1 MAPAKRKRNDR
12 ASVDSGENRPSPH
25 RPNNTTL
32 GQHDRE
38 IDMRNGGGGR
48 RSSRGGR
55 GGGRAPRNERRNSS
69 ENPNKALLPQRTTPG
84 PMSPPAPKP
93 SSSIQMQPQ
102 ATTTP
107 SPAPIEDTPPPEPRR
122 EPSPYDYS
130 HLTNDRVTSWA
141 ATGRQDVVAAGLQAL
156 DDLDILDLSSIFQ
169 ELVRAALDRRIDA
182 IDAGICVK
190 EILATPGDDSSE
202 KIDGSTLFLDS
213 VSIIAD
219 IEPYD
224 PALQRLLT
232 ASGVSP
238 ALMRQ
243 TLDAPL
249 LQNLGLTRN
258 TFIKSGIRQV
268 TNILYRQANHNLL
281 REETEGYSKLVTELF
296 TTSGSEPP
304 TSEVVED
311 TFERVKGLIGT
322 FDLDVGRVLDVT
334 LDVFAAVLI
343 KQFRFFI
350 KFLRVSSWWPRDAS
364 PYGSSASG
372 YDSGGLPNWALP
384 GSSGWTTTPEDE
396 EANIELREER
406 DRAFW
411 DRVREIGLDAFFE
424 LGGRHAVD
432 EETKKSILAGRA
444 ATDTRLDGD
453 LQWIE
458 ATGTVPPS
466 GNRVAAQLLGFK
478 LRFYASEA
486 REKDDV
492 LPANLMYLASL
503 LIKIGFISL
512 RDLYPHLWPLD
523 EDMPNVRDARLKEI
537 AEKEKLSRPGAAK
550 NALMSAGALVDDT
563 VPTGGRS
570 RETAAAKSDPGAVA
584 VPAETEEKSK
594 ETLPEP
600 NDQKV
605 QLLTNLLTIG
615 ALPESLFMLGRFP
628 WLPEAYPEIYD
639 LLHRILHHSINKV
652 YETSQVAGIPAN
664 DYPGKKIADVD
675 QGSAPKGQVRR
686 TEITPRKPLRWPFP
700 DKSDTNEGIVYRFYW
715 DEWADNVPVCQSVDD
730 VFMLCS
736 TLLNFSGV
744 NIGRDASLLSKFAT
758 IGTKSLSQ
766 DHSETN
772 LARWQDL
779 LKRLLVPALSLTKSN
794 TSVVNEIY
802 DMLRYYSTPVRFSIY
817 AEWFEGATSRQP
829 SLVTAFTRARLET
842 ISTMKRIS
850 TTNLTLMART
860 LAKTAYANPGIA
872 FKVALGQIQSYSN
885 LTEVVVECAK
895 YFTDLGYDVL
905 IWSLMSSLGD
915 KNRSHTRDDSALLTS
930 RWLIALSKFAGK
942 VFKRYSIMNP
952 TPVLQYVN
960 DQLYRGNSTD
970 LIILEELI
978 AQMSGVVS
986 DTDFTDSQ
994 LLGMSRGELLKRQT
1008 LIRLKDRRFEST
1020 KTAKNLMRSLIDTKL
1035 AGELLISIA
1044 QHRQSAIYVVSDE
1057 DAHIKYLATMV
1068 DETQRILVQYLDL
1081 LRSNLSVEQ
1090 FDALVPNTAEL
1101 MAEFGLEPPLAF
1113 LIGRA
1118 SYAHRMAVLQAPSIK
1133 DNVKDLTVPNG
1144 TSTQVDSEGDVSMK
1158 LGGTLSAEDA
1168 IEGAGLDSKGDGQIH
1183 DQFAENIA
1191 AVSPPSSADSWREAL
1206 KPLIEAV
1213 QTVLPEHTWRLLNPE
1228 FYVIF
1233 WQLSLGDIAGSIE
1246 PYGVEQARLVSEM
1259 KGLMNDRTDMSR
1271 LGMAKKEETR
1281 RILEKT
1287 NDDLLKESKGQML
1300 KYKKLKA
1307 RLNKEKSEWFS
1318 NVYGTDDGL
1327 ADALL
1332 ETCFLP
1338 RLLLSPSDADYCFTF
1353 IKFLHKENFP
1363 NFPTLAIYTYL
1374 FHTNRLRSI
1383 IFACTIRE
1391 AENFG
1396 RFLKQILGD
1405 LAEWHASKTVYET
1418 EALGKSRDGSGFA
1431 VKINK
1436 DGKQLITLLEYE
1448 EFRRQLYRFHKSLCK
1463 ALHDCLSGM
1472 EWMHIRNAITV
1483 LKGVIEYFPAV
1494 EFLGNSLKRDLENI
1508 AQREQ
1513 NSREDLS
1520 LLANAL
1526 MPELV
1531 KRQSKWVIVQ
1541 AFSTG
1546 TNLVSLSSYDS
1557 GMRAL
1562 LTRYR

>member
-12 ASVDSGENRPSPH
+12 TSVDSGENRPSPH
-25 RPNNTTL
+25 RPGNTTL

-38 IDMRNGGGGR
+38 ADMRNGGVGR

-55 GGGRAPRNERRNSS
+55 GGSRASRNERGNSS
-69 ENPNKALLPQRTTPG
+69 ENPNKVLVPQGTTPG
-84 PMSPPAPKP
+84 PMSPPAPRP
-93 SSSIQMQPQ
+93 SSATQMQPQ
-102 ATTTP
+102 AAMTTP
-107 SPAPIEDTPPPEPRR
+107 SPAPIEDTPPPEARR
-122 EPSPYDYS
+122 DLSPYDYS
-130 HLTNDRVTSWA
+130 QLTDERVNLWA
-141 ATGRQDVVAAGLQAL
+141 ASGRQEVVAAGLQAL
-156 DDLDILDLSSIFQ
+156 HDLDVLDLSAIFQ

-182 IDAGICVK
+182 TDVGISVK
-190 EILATPGDDSSE
+190 EILMTPGEESSD
-202 KIDGSTLFLDS
+202 KIDGSTLFLDT
-213 VSIIAD
+213 VSIITD
-219 IEPYD
+219 NEPYD
-224 PALQRLLT
+224 PALQRLLS
-232 ASGVSP
+232 ASGISP
-238 ALMRQ
+238 NLMRQ

-258 TFIKSGIRQV
+258 TFIKAGIRQV

-350 KFLRVSSWWPRDAS
+350 KFLRVSSWWPRDTDI
-364 PYGSSASG
+364 YGSSPF
-372 YDSGGLPNWALP
+372 DCDIGGLPKWAVP
-384 GSSGWTTTPEDE
+384 GSSGWTTTLEDE
-396 EANIELREER
+396 EANLEQREER
-406 DRAFW
+406 DRIFW
-411 DRVREIGLDAFFE
+411 NRAREIGLDAFFE

-432 EETKKSILAGRA
+432 EGTKKSIMAGRA
-444 ATDTRLDGD
+444 VNDTRLDGD

-458 ATGTVPPS
+458 ATGTIPPS

-492 LPANLMYLASL
+492 LPANLMYLTAL

-512 RDLYPHLWPLD
+512 RDIYPHLWPLD
-523 EDMPNVRDARLKEI
+523 ENMPAVRDARLKDI
-537 AEKEKLSRPGAAK
+537 AEKERLSRPGAAK
-550 NALMSAGALVDDT
+550 NALMTAGALADDT
-563 VPTGGRS
+563 LPVASRS
-570 RETAAAKSDPGAVA
+570 KETITAKSDSATVVA
-584 VPAETEEKSK
+584 LIETEDKPK

-652 YETSQVAGIPAN
+652 YEASQVAGIPSS
-664 DYPGKKIADVD
+664 DYPGKKIADAD
-675 QGSAPKGQVRR
+675 QGNAPKGQVRR

-700 DKSDTNEGIVYRFYW
+700 DKSDTNDGIVYRFYW
-715 DEWADNVPVCQSVDD
+715 DEWADNIPVCQTVDD
-730 VFMLCS
+730 IFVLCG
-736 TLLNFSGV
+736 TLLNLSGV
-744 NIGRDASLLSKFAT
+744 NIGRDASLLAKFAT

-766 DHSETN
+766 DHSEAN
-772 LARWQDL
+772 LGRWQDL

-794 TSVVNEIY
+794 ASVVNEIY
-802 DMLRYYSTPVRFSIY
+802 DMLRYYPTPVRFSIY

-829 SLVTAFTRARLET
+829 ALVSAFSRARLET

-978 AQMSGVVS
+978 GQMAGVVS
-986 DTDFTDSQ
+986 DTDFTDAQ
-994 LLGMSRGELLKRQT
+994 LSAMTGGELLRRQT

-1020 KTAKNLMRSLIDTKL
+1020 KTARSLMRSLIDTKL

-1044 QHRQSAIYVVSDE
+1044 QHRQSAIYSVSD
-1057 DAHIKYLATMV
+1057 DKAHIKYLATMF

-1090 FDALVPNTAEL
+1090 FDALVPNTPEL
-1101 MAEFGLEPPLAF
+1101 MAEFGLDPSLAF

-1118 SYAHRMAVLQAPSIK
+1118 SYAHRMTVLQTPSMRDNIK
-1133 DNVKDLTVPNG
+1133 DPRVTNG
-1144 TSTQVDSEGDVSMK
+1144 LSTQLDGEGDVAMK
-1158 LGGTLSAEDA
+1158 LSLNLSAADGV
-1168 IEGAGLDSKGDGQIH
+1168 EGASLESKGESQIP
-1183 DQFAENIA
+1183 DPFDESVAL
-1191 AVSPPSSADSWREAL
+1191 VSPPSSTDTWQEAL
-1206 KPLIEAV
+1206 TPLIEAV

-1228 FYVIF
+1228 FYVVF
-1233 WQLSLGDIAGSIE
+1233 WQFSLTDINGSIE
-1246 PYGVEQARLVSEM
+1246 PYGVEQTRLIGEIR
-1259 KGLMNDRTDMSR
+1259 GLLNDKIDTSR
-1271 LGMAKKEETR
+1271 LGMARKEETR
-1281 RILEKT
+1281 KVLEKT
-1287 NDDLLKESKGQML
+1287 KDDLFKESKQQFF
-1300 KYKKLKA
+1300 KFKKVKA
-1307 RLNKEKSEWFS
+1307 RLIAVKSEWFT
-1318 NVYGTDDGL
+1318 NVGGNDKGV

-1332 ETCFLP
+1332 EACFLP
-1338 RLLLSPSDADYCFTF
+1338 RVLLSPIDADYSFTF
-1353 IKFLHKENFP
+1353 IKFLHKEGFP
-1363 NFPTLAIYTYL
+1363 NFPTLAIYTHI
-1374 FHTNRLRSI
+1374 FHVNRLRSI

-1405 LAEWHASKTVYET
+1405 LAAWHASKAVYEI
-1418 EALGKSRDGSGFA
+1418 EAFGKSRDRTGFA
-1431 VKINK
+1431 VKVGK
-1436 DGKQLITLLEYE
+1436 DEKQSITLLDYE
-1448 EFRRQLYRFHKSLCK
+1448 EFRRQLYRFHRSLFK
-1463 ALHDCLSGM
+1463 ALHDCLSGT
-1472 EWMHIRNAITV
+1472 EWMHIRNAITI
-1483 LKGVIEYFPAV
+1483 LKGVIEHFPAINFIATRL
-1494 EFLGNSLKRDLENI
+1494 ELDLKDI
-1508 AQREQ
+1508 AKREQ

-1526 MPELV
+1526 MPDLM
-1531 KRQSKWVIVQ
+1531 KRKSKSVMPQ
-1541 AFSTG
+1541 AFASG
-1546 TNLVSLSSYDS
+1546 VVSL
-1557 GMRAL
+1557 
-1562 LTRYR
+1562 

>member
-1 MAPAKRKRNDR
+1 
-12 ASVDSGENRPSPH
+12 
-25 RPNNTTL
+25 
-32 GQHDRE
+32 
-38 IDMRNGGGGR
+38 MRNGGGGR
-48 RSSRGGR
+48 RASRGGR

-69 ENPNKALLPQRTTPG
+69 ENPNKVLVPQRTTPG
-84 PMSPPAPKP
+84 PMSPPAPRP
-93 SSSIQMQPQ
+93 SSSTQTQPQ
-102 ATTTP
+102 ATTTTP
-107 SPAPIEDTPPPEPRR
+107 SPAPIEDTPPPEARR
-122 EPSPYDYS
+122 EPSPYDYF
-130 HLTNDRVTSWA
+130 HLTDDRVTSWA
-141 ATGRQDVVAAGLQAL
+141 ATGRQEVVTAGLQAL

-169 ELVRAALDRRIDA
+169 ELVHATLERRIDA
-182 IDAGICVK
+182 SDAGICVK
-190 EILATPGDDSSE
+190 EILATPGEESSD

-219 IEPYD
+219 IESYD
-224 PALQRLLT
+224 PALQRLLS
-232 ASGVSP
+232 ASGISP
-238 ALMRQ
+238 TLMRQ

-258 TFIKSGIRQV
+258 TFIKAGIRQV

-350 KFLRVSSWWPRDAS
+350 KFLRVSSWWPRDAG

-372 YDSGGLPNWALP
+372 YNSGGLPKWALP
-384 GSSGWTTTPEDE
+384 GSSGWTTTADDE
-396 EANIELREER
+396 EANIEPREER

-411 DRVREIGLDAFFE
+411 DRAREIGLDAFFE

-432 EETKKSILAGRA
+432 EGTKKSIVAGRV

-523 EDMPNVRDARLKEI
+523 EDMPAVRDARLKEI

-550 NALMSAGALVDDT
+550 NALMSAGALADDT
-563 VPTGGRS
+563 LPTGGRS
-570 RETAAAKSDPGAVA
+570 RETAATKPDPAAAA
-584 VPAETEEKSK
+584 VPTETEDKSK

-615 ALPESLFMLGRFP
+615 ALPEALFILGRFP

-652 YETSQVAGIPAN
+652 YEASQVAGIPAN
-664 DYPGKKIADVD
+664 DCPGKKIADID

-700 DKSDTNEGIVYRFYW
+700 DKSDTNDGIVYRFYW
-715 DEWADNVPVCQSVDD
+715 DEWADNVPVCQNVDD
-730 VFMLCS
+730 IFVLCS

-744 NIGRDASLLSKFAT
+744 NIGRDASLLSKLAT
-758 IGTKSLSQ
+758 IGTKNLSQ
-766 DHSETN
+766 DHSEAN
-772 LARWQDL
+772 LARWQEL

-885 LTEVVVECAK
+885 LTEVVVECAR

-994 LLGMSRGELLKRQT
+994 LLAMTGGELLRRQT

-1090 FDALVPNTAEL
+1090 FDALVPNTSEL
-1101 MAEFGLEPPLAF
+1101 MAEFGLDPSLAF

-1118 SYAHRMAVLQAPSIK
+1118 SYAHRMTVLQTPSIK
-1133 DNVKDLTVPNG
+1133 DTAKDLPVPNG
-1144 TSTQVDSEGDVSMK
+1144 TSTQLDGEGDVAMK
-1158 LGGTLSAEDA
+1158 LGRTLSAEDGVEEA
-1168 IEGAGLDSKGDGQIH
+1168 SLDSKGDSQIH
-1183 DQFAENIA
+1183 DQFDESA
-1191 AVSPPSSADSWREAL
+1191 AVLSPPSATDSWQEAL
-1206 KPLIEAV
+1206 TPLIEAV
-1213 QTVLPEHTWRLLNPE
+1213 QTVLPEHTWRLLNPD
-1228 FYVIF
+1228 FYVVF
-1233 WQLSLGDIAGSIE
+1233 WQLSLADIAGSIE
-1246 PYGVEQARLVSEM
+1246 PYGVEQARLILEM
-1259 KGLMNDRTDMSR
+1259 KGLMNDRTDTSR
-1271 LGMAKKEETR
+1271 VGMAKKEETR
-1281 RILEKT
+1281 KILEKT
-1287 NDDLLKESKGQML
+1287 NDDLFKESKGQIL
-1300 KYKKLKA
+1300 KYKNVKA
-1307 RLNKEKSEWFS
+1307 RLNKYKSEWFS
-1318 NVYGTDDGL
+1318 NVHGNDDGL

-1332 ETCFLP
+1332 EACFLP

-1353 IKFLHKENFP
+1353 IKFLHKEGFSY
-1363 NFPTLAIYTYL
+1363 FRTLAIYMHL
-1374 FHTNRLRSI
+1374 FRTNRLRSI

-1405 LAEWHASKTVYET
+1405 LAEWHASKSVYEN
-1418 EALGKSRDGSGFA
+1418 EALGKSRDRPGFA
-1431 VKINK
+1431 AKISK
-1436 DGKQLITLLEYE
+1436 DEKQSITLLEYE
-1448 EFRRQLYRFHKSLCK
+1448 EFRSQLYRFHKSLCK

-1483 LKGVIEYFPAV
+1483 LKGVIEHFPV
-1494 EFLGNSLKRDLENI
+1494 VDFLGNSLKRDLENI

-1541 AFSTG
+1541 AFA
-1546 TNLVSLSSYDS
+1546 TNLVSLLSYDS
-1557 GMRAL
+1557 GVRA
-1562 LTRYR
+1562 Y

>member
-1 MAPAKRKRNDR
+1 
-12 ASVDSGENRPSPH
+12 
-25 RPNNTTL
+25 
-32 GQHDRE
+32 
-38 IDMRNGGGGR
+38 
-48 RSSRGGR
+48 
-55 GGGRAPRNERRNSS
+55 
-69 ENPNKALLPQRTTPG
+69 
-84 PMSPPAPKP
+84 MSPPAPRP
-93 SSSIQMQPQ
+93 SSATQTQPQ
-102 ATTTP
+102 AATTTP
-107 SPAPIEDTPPPEPRR
+107 SPAPIEDTPPPDARR

-130 HLTNDRVTSWA
+130 HLTDDRATSWA
-141 ATGRQDVVAAGLQAL
+141 TTGRQEIVAAGLQAL
-156 DDLDILDLSSIFQ
+156 DDLDVLDLSSIFQ
-169 ELVRAALDRRIDA
+169 ELVRAAIDRRIDA
-182 IDAGICVK
+182 TDAGICVK
-190 EILATPGDDSSE
+190 EILATPGEESSD

-219 IEPYD
+219 NEQFD
-224 PALQRLLT
+224 PALQRLLL
-232 ASGVSP
+232 ASGISP
-238 ALMRQ
+238 NLMRQ
-243 TLDAPL
+243 TLDSQL

-258 TFIKSGIRQV
+258 TFIKAGIRQV

-350 KFLRVSSWWPRDAS
+350 KFLRVSSWWPRDTGL
-364 PYGSSASG
+364 YGSSAFG
-372 YDSGGLPNWALP
+372 YDFGGLPKWALP
-384 GSSGWTTTPEDE
+384 GSSGWTTTMEDE
-396 EANIELREER
+396 ESNMGQREER
-406 DRAFW
+406 DRTFW
-411 DRVREIGLDAFFE
+411 NRAREIGLDAFFE

-432 EETKKSILAGRA
+432 EETKRSLLAGRA

-458 ATGTVPPS
+458 ATGTLPPS

-486 REKDDV
+486 REKDDA
-492 LPANLMYLASL
+492 LPANLMYLTAL
-503 LIKIGFISL
+503 LVKIGFISL
-512 RDLYPHLWPLD
+512 RDIYPHLWPLD
-523 EDMPNVRDARLKEI
+523 EDMPAVRDTRMKDI
-537 AEKEKLSRPGAAK
+537 AEKEKLSRPGATK
-550 NALMSAGALVDDT
+550 NALMTAGALADDT
-563 VPTGGRS
+563 LPTASRS
-570 RETAAAKSDPGAVA
+570 RETVAIKPDTAAGAA
-584 VPAETEEKSK
+584 PTESEEKAK

-628 WLPEAYPEIYD
+628 WLPEAYPELYD

-652 YETSQVAGIPAN
+652 YEASQVEGIPGN
-664 DYPGKKIADVD
+664 DCPGKKIADAD
-675 QGSAPKGQVRR
+675 QGNAPKGQVRR

-715 DEWADNVPVCQSVDD
+715 DEWADNIPVCQNVDD
-730 VFMLCS
+730 IFVLCS
-736 TLLNFSGV
+736 TLLNFTGV

-766 DHSETN
+766 DQSEEN
-772 LARWQDL
+772 LTRWQDL

-794 TSVVNEIY
+794 ASVVNEVY
-802 DMLRYYSTPVRFSIY
+802 DMLRYYPSPIRFSIY

-829 SLVTAFTRARLET
+829 ALVSAFSRARLET

-978 AQMSGVVS
+978 GQMSGVVS

-994 LLGMSRGELLKRQT
+994 LLAMTGGELLRRET

-1020 KTAKNLMRSLIDTKL
+1020 KTAKSLMRSLIDTKL

-1044 QHRQSAIYVVSDE
+1044 QHRQSAIYFVSDD

-1068 DETQRILVQYLDL
+1068 DETQRVLVQYLDL
-1081 LRSNLSVEQ
+1081 LRSNLSIEQ

-1101 MAEFGLEPPLAF
+1101 MAEFGLDPSLAF

-1118 SYAHRMAVLQAPSIK
+1118 SYAHRMTILQTPSIK
-1133 DNVKDLTVPNG
+1133 DSVKDLPLPNG
-1144 TSTQVDSEGDVSMK
+1144 TNTQPDGDGDVAMK
-1158 LGGTLSAEDA
+1158 FALTPSAEVA
-1168 IEGAGLDSKGDGQIH
+1168 VEGASLDSKGDSQIH
-1183 DQFAENIA
+1183 DQFDESVA
-1191 AVSPPSSADSWREAL
+1191 AVSPPSSTDSWREAL
-1206 KPLIEAV
+1206 IPLIEAV
-1213 QTVLPEHTWRLLNPE
+1213 QTVLPERTWRLLNPE
-1228 FYVIF
+1228 LYVVF
-1233 WQLSLGDIAGSIE
+1233 WQLSLTDINGSIDA
-1246 PYGVEQARLVSEM
+1246 YVVEQSRLIKEIR
-1259 KGLMNDRTDMSR
+1259 GIMNDRTDMSR
-1271 LGMAKKEETR
+1271 SGVAKKEETMK
-1281 RILEKT
+1281 ILEKT
-1287 NDDLLKESKGQML
+1287 KDDLFKESGKQIF
-1300 KYKKLKA
+1300 KFKKVKA
-1307 RLNKEKSEWFS
+1307 RLNAVKSEWFTS
-1318 NVYGTDDGL
+1318 AHGNDKGV

-1332 ETCFLP
+1332 EACFLP
-1338 RLLLSPSDADYCFTF
+1338 RLLLSPIDADYCFTF
-1353 IKFLHKENFP
+1353 IKLLHNAGFSNFP
-1363 NFPTLAIYTYL
+1363 ILAIYTHL
-1374 FHTNRLRSI
+1374 FHVNRLRSI

-1405 LAEWHASKTVYET
+1405 LAAWHASKSVFEL
-1418 EALGKSRDGSGFA
+1418 EAFGKSRDRSGF
-1431 VKINK
+1431 VIKI
-1436 DGKQLITLLEYE
+1436 GKEEKQSTALLDYE
-1448 EFRRQLYRFHKSLCK
+1448 EFRRQLLRFHKSLFK
-1463 ALHDCLSGM
+1463 ALHDCLSGT

-1483 LKGVIEYFPAV
+1483 LKGVIEHFPAINFIANRL
-1494 EFLGNSLKRDLENI
+1494 ESDLKDI
-1508 AQREQ
+1508 AKREQ
-1513 NSREDLS
+1513 NEREDLS

-1526 MPELV
+1526 MPDLV
-1531 KRQSKWVIVQ
+1531 RRKSKCVIPQ
-1541 AFSTG
+1541 AFANG
-1546 TNLVSLSSYDS
+1546 VVSLTLHYSRVRVS
-1557 GMRAL
+1557 
-1562 LTRYR
+1562 LTRHRLILGSTRMASIPEPWSQIRQKRVQCQSLL

>member
-1 MAPAKRKRNDR
+1 
-12 ASVDSGENRPSPH
+12 
-25 RPNNTTL
+25 
-32 GQHDRE
+32 
-38 IDMRNGGGGR
+38 MRNGGGGR

-69 ENPNKALLPQRTTPG
+69 ENPNKALVPQRTTPG
-84 PMSPPAPKP
+84 PMSPPAPRP
-93 SSSIQMQPQ
+93 SSATQTQPQ
-102 ATTTP
+102 ATTTTP
-107 SPAPIEDTPPPEPRR
+107 SPAPIEDTPPPEARG
-122 EPSPYDYS
+122 ESSPYDYS
-130 HLTNDRVTSWA
+130 HLTDDRVTSWA
-141 ATGRQDVVAAGLQAL
+141 ATGRQEVVAAGLQAL

-182 IDAGICVK
+182 TDAGVCVK
-190 EILATPGDDSSE
+190 EILATPGEESSDN
-202 KIDGSTLFLDS
+202 IDGSTLFLDS

-224 PALQRLLT
+224 PAMQRLLS
-232 ASGVSP
+232 ASGISP
-238 ALMRQ
+238 TLMRQ

-258 TFIKSGIRQV
+258 TFIKAGIRQV

-350 KFLRVSSWWPRDAS
+350 KFLRVSSWWPRDAGL
-364 PYGSSASG
+364 YGSSAFG
-372 YDSGGLPNWALP
+372 YDSGGLPKWALP
-384 GSSGWTTTPEDE
+384 GSSGWTTTAEDE
-396 EANIELREER
+396 EANIEQREDR

-411 DRVREIGLDAFFE
+411 NRAREIGLDAFFE

-486 REKDDV
+486 REKDDI
-492 LPANLMYLASL
+492 LPANLMYLAAL
-503 LIKIGFISL
+503 LVKIGFISL

-523 EDMPNVRDARLKEI
+523 EGMPAVRDARMKEI
-537 AEKEKLSRPGAAK
+537 AEKEKLSRPGGVK
-550 NALMSAGALVDDT
+550 NALMTAGALADDT
-563 VPTGGRS
+563 LPTSGRS
-570 RETAAAKSDPGAVA
+570 RDAAAAKPDLSAVA
-584 VPAETEEKSK
+584 APLETEEKSK

-600 NDQKV
+600 HDQKV

-628 WLPEAYPEIYD
+628 WLPEAYPEIFD

-652 YETSQVAGIPAN
+652 YEASQVAGIPAN
-664 DYPGKKIADVD
+664 DCPGKRIADVD

-686 TEITPRKPLRWPFP
+686 TEVTPRKPLRWPFP
-700 DKSDTNEGIVYRFYW
+700 DKNDTNDGMVYRFYW
-715 DEWADNVPVCQSVDD
+715 DEWPDNVPVCQSVDD
-730 VFMLCS
+730 IFVLCG

-744 NIGRDASLLSKFAT
+744 NIGRDASLLSKLAI

-766 DHSETN
+766 DRSEAN

-802 DMLRYYSTPVRFSIY
+802 DMLRYYPTPVRFSIY

-829 SLVTAFTRARLET
+829 ALVTAFSRARLET

-994 LLGMSRGELLKRQT
+994 LLAMTGGELLRRQT

-1020 KTAKNLMRSLIDTKL
+1020 KTAKSLMRSLIDTKL

-1044 QHRQSAIYVVSDE
+1044 QHRQSAIYDD

-1090 FDALVPNTAEL
+1090 FDALVPNTSEL
-1101 MAEFGLEPPLAF
+1101 MAEFGLDPSLAF

-1118 SYAHRMAVLQAPSIK
+1118 SYAHRMTVLQTPSTK
-1133 DNVKDLTVPNG
+1133 DTVKDLSVLNG
-1144 TSTQVDSEGDVSMK
+1144 TSAQLDGEGDVAMK
-1158 LGGTLSAEDA
+1158 LGGTGGILPTEDGV
-1168 IEGAGLDSKGDGQIH
+1168 EGSSLDSKEDTQIH
-1183 DQFAENIA
+1183 DQFDESIA
-1191 AVSPPSSADSWREAL
+1191 VVSPPSSIDSWREAL
-1206 KPLIEAV
+1206 SPLIEAV
-1213 QTVLPEHTWRLLNPE
+1213 QTVLPENTWRFLSPE
-1228 FYVIF
+1228 FYVVF
-1233 WQLSLGDIAGSIE
+1233 WQLSLADIAASIE
-1246 PYGVEQARLVSEM
+1246 SYTAENARLLNEI

-1281 RILEKT
+1281 KVLEKT
-1287 NDDLLKESKGQML
+1287 KDELFKESKQQIF
-1300 KYKKLKA
+1300 KYQKVRA

-1318 NVYGTDDGL
+1318 NVHGNDEGL

-1332 ETCFLP
+1332 EACLLP
-1338 RLLLSPSDADYCFTF
+1338 RLLLSPSDADYCFKF
-1353 IKFLHKENFP
+1353 IRFMHDRGTP
-1363 NFPTLAIYTYL
+1363 NFRTLAIYMHL
-1374 FHTNRLRSI
+1374 FRTNRLRSI

-1396 RFLKQILGD
+1396 RFLKQILDD
-1405 LAEWHASKTVYET
+1405 LAEWHASKTTYEN
-1418 EALGKSRDGSGFA
+1418 EALGKARDRSGFA
-1431 VKINK
+1431 AKISK
-1436 DGKQLITLLEYE
+1436 DEKQSITLLEYE
-1448 EFRRQLYRFHKSLCK
+1448 EFRRLLLRFHKSLCK

-1483 LKGVIEYFPAV
+1483 LKGVIEHFPVLIFHA
-1494 EFLGNSLKRDLENI
+1494 NDLKADLENI

-1526 MPELV
+1526 MPELM
-1531 KRQSKWVIVQ
+1531 KRKSKWVMVQ
-1541 AFSTG
+1541 AFAI
-1546 TNLVSLSSYDS
+1546 NIVSLLFHDS
-1557 GMRAL
+1557 HVEAL

>member
-1 MAPAKRKRNDR
+1 MAPPKRKRNDR

-25 RPNNTTL
+25 RPGSTTL

-38 IDMRNGGGGR
+38 PDMRNGGGGR
-48 RSSRGGR
+48 RPSRGGR
-55 GGGRAPRNERRNSS
+55 GGGRAPRNERRNST
-69 ENPNKALLPQRTTPG
+69 ENPNRVLVPQRTTPG
-84 PMSPPAPKP
+84 PMSPPAPR
-93 SSSIQMQPQ
+93 SSSATQIQPQ
-102 ATTTP
+102 APRTP
-107 SPAPIEDTPPPEPRR
+107 SPAPIEDTPPPETKR
-122 EPSPYDYS
+122 ELSPYDYS
-130 HLTNDRVTSWA
+130 QLTDDRVTSWA
-141 ATGRQDVVAAGLQAL
+141 TTGRQEVIAAGLQAL
-156 DDLDILDLSSIFQ
+156 DDLDVLDLSLIFQ

-182 IDAGICVK
+182 TDAGTCVK
-190 EILATPGDDSSE
+190 EILATPGEESSDT
-202 KIDGSTLFLDS
+202 IDGSTLFLDS

-219 IEPYD
+219 NEPYD
-224 PALQRLLT
+224 SPLQRLLS
-232 ASGVSP
+232 ASGISP
-238 ALMRQ
+238 TLMRQ
-243 TLDAPL
+243 TLDSQL

-258 TFIKSGIRQV
+258 TFIKAGIRQV

-350 KFLRVSSWWPRDAS
+350 KFLRVSSWWPRDTAV
-364 PYGSSASG
+364 YGSSTFG
-372 YDSGGLPNWALP
+372 HDNGGLPKWALP
-384 GSSGWTTTPEDE
+384 GSSGWTTTVEDE
-396 EANIELREER
+396 ESNMEEREER
-406 DRAFW
+406 DRKFW
-411 DRVREIGLDAFFE
+411 ERAREIGLDAFFE

-432 EETKKSILAGRA
+432 EETKKSLLAGRA
-444 ATDTRLDGD
+444 VTDTRLDGD

-458 ATGTVPPS
+458 ATGTLPPS

-492 LPANLMYLASL
+492 LPANLMYLTAL
-503 LIKIGFISL
+503 LVKIGFISL
-512 RDLYPHLWPLD
+512 RDIYPHLWPLD
-523 EDMPNVRDARLKEI
+523 EDMPAIRDARMKDI
-537 AEKEKLSRPGAAK
+537 AEKERLTRPGAAK
-550 NALMSAGALVDDT
+550 NALMTAGALADDT
-563 VPTGGRS
+563 VPTTSRS
-570 RETAAAKSDPGAVA
+570 REIAVVKPDTAAMSAP
-584 VPAETEEKSK
+584 TESEDKAK

-628 WLPEAYPEIYD
+628 WLPEAYPELYE

-652 YETSQVAGIPAN
+652 YEASQVTGIPLS
-664 DYPGKKIADVD
+664 DYPSKKIADVD
-675 QGSAPKGQVRR
+675 QGNAPKGQVRR
-686 TEITPRKPLRWPFP
+686 TEIIPRKPLRWPFP
-700 DKSDTNEGIVYRFYW
+700 DKSDTNDGVVYRFYW
-715 DEWADNVPVCQSVDD
+715 DEWADNVPVCQNVDD
-730 VFMLCS
+730 IFVLCT
-736 TLLNFSGV
+736 TLLNFTGI
-744 NIGRDASLLSKFAT
+744 NIGRDAVLLSKFAT

-766 DHSETN
+766 DRSEEN

-794 TSVVNEIY
+794 ASVVNEVY
-802 DMLRYYSTPVRFSIY
+802 DMLRYYPTPVRFSIY

-829 SLVTAFTRARLET
+829 ALVTAFSRARLET

-952 TPVLQYVN
+952 TPILQYVN

-986 DTDFTDSQ
+986 DADFTDSQ
-994 LLGMSRGELLKRQT
+994 LSAMTGGELLRRET

-1020 KTAKNLMRSLIDTKL
+1020 KTAKSLMRSLIDTKL

-1044 QHRQSAIYVVSDE
+1044 QHRQTAIYSVSDD

-1068 DETQRILVQYLDL
+1068 DETQRVLVQYLDL

-1090 FDALVPNTAEL
+1090 FDALVPSTAEL
-1101 MAEFGLEPPLAF
+1101 MAEFGLEPSLAF

-1118 SYAHRMAVLQAPSIK
+1118 SYAHRMTILQAPR
-1133 DNVKDLTVPNG
+1133 VKDSVKEMLLPNG
-1144 TSTQVDSEGDVSMK
+1144 TNTEPDGDGDITMEHA
-1158 LGGTLSAEDA
+1158 LTLSSEDVMDA
-1168 IEGAGLDSKGDGQIH
+1168 SLDTKGDSQSQ
-1183 DQFAENIA
+1183 DQFDDSVAV
-1191 AVSPPSSADSWREAL
+1191 VSPPSSSDSWREAL
-1206 KPLIEAV
+1206 MPLIEAV
-1213 QTVLPEHTWRLLNPE
+1213 QTVLPEGTWRLLNPE
-1228 FYVIF
+1228 LYVVF
-1233 WQLSLGDIAGSIE
+1233 WQLSLSDINDKIDA
-1246 PYGVEQARLVSEM
+1246 YVEENSRLIAQIKS
-1259 KGLMNDRTDMSR
+1259 LMNDVSR
-1271 LGMAKKEETR
+1271 SGVAKKEETR
-1281 RILEKT
+1281 KILEKT
-1287 NDDLLKESKGQML
+1287 KDDVFKESGQQIL
-1300 KYKKLKA
+1300 KYKKVKS
-1307 RLNKEKSEWFS
+1307 RLIAVKSEWFNS
-1318 NVYGTDDGL
+1318 VHGNDKAI

-1332 ETCFLP
+1332 EACFLP
-1338 RLLLSPSDADYCFTF
+1338 RLLLSPIDAIYCFKF
-1353 IKFLHKENFP
+1353 IKLLHNTGFRNFP
-1363 NFPTLAIYTYL
+1363 ILAIYTHL
-1374 FHTNRLRSI
+1374 FHVNRLQSI

-1405 LAEWHASKTVYET
+1405 LATWHASKSVYEL
-1418 EALGKSRDGSGFA
+1418 EAFGQNRDRSGFSIK
-1431 VKINK
+1431 VGK
-1436 DGKQLITLLEYE
+1436 DEKQSTTLLDYE
-1448 EFRRQLYRFHKSLCK
+1448 EFRRQLLRFHKSLFK
-1463 ALHDCLSGM
+1463 ALHDCLSGT

-1483 LKGVIEYFPAV
+1483 LKGVIEHFPAV
-1494 EFLGNSLKRDLENI
+1494 NFIANRLELDLKDI
-1508 AQREQ
+1508 AKREQ
-1513 NSREDLS
+1513 NEREDLS

-1526 MPELV
+1526 MPDLM
-1531 KRQSKWVIVQ
+1531 KRKAKCVIPQ
-1541 AFSTG
+1541 AFANG
-1546 TNLVSLSSYDS
+1546 VVSLS
-1557 GMRAL
+1557 
-1562 LTRYR
+1562 